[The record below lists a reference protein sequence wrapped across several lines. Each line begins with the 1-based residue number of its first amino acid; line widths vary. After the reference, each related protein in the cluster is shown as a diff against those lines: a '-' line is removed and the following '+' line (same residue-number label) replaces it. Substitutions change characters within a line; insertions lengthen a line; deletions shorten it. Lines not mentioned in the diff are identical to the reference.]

1 MNRDLDIYNR
11 FCVKLEVKK
20 SIEFTDYLDDL
31 GIFYYPVEYHPV
43 ETEDDVSI
51 QIPFPELILKPDKFF
66 IPFTTKL
73 KELSNIFLIRILGG
87 IVDYFSFFITDILH
101 PLDILGVESLNRF
114 MINEDGNILIRT
126 SSLTYEGMKRSDAK
140 KVIISRNLYSY
151 VRDLKYE
158 DLITSPNENIPSVN
172 FSDLCSFFDGL
183 FIENEEVTNTIKP
196 IAEDYIKSKGKTHP
210 NIIF

>member
-20 SIEFTDYLDDL
+20 SIEFTDYLDNL
-31 GIFYYPVEYHPV
+31 GIFYYPVE
-43 ETEDDVSI
+43 EEDNFI
-51 QIPFPELILKPDKFF
+51 LIEIPFPELITKPSTFF

-73 KELSNIFLIRILGG
+73 KKLSNIYLIRILGG

-114 MINEDGNILIRT
+114 MINEDGNMLIRT
-126 SSLTYEGMKRSDAK
+126 SSLTYEGMGRSNAR
-140 KVIISRNLYSY
+140 VIINRNSYSY

-158 DLITSPNENIPSVN
+158 DLITNPNENIPSVN
-172 FSDLCSFFDGL
+172 FSDLCSFFDGM
-183 FIENEEVTNTIKP
+183 FIENEEVTNIIKP

>member
-11 FCVKLEVKK
+11 LCVRLDIKK
-20 SIEFTDYLDDL
+20 SVEFTDYLTDSE
-31 GIFYYPVEYHPV
+31 IFYYPVEK
-43 ETEDDVSI
+43 EDNFVLI
-51 QIPFPELILKPDKFF
+51 EIPFPEIITKPSTFF

-73 KELSNIFLIRILGG
+73 KELSNIFLIRIFSG
-87 IVDYFSFFITDILH
+87 IIGSFSITDILH
-101 PLDILGVESLNRF
+101 PLDMLGVESLNRF

-126 SSLTYEGMKRSDAK
+126 SSLTYEGIERSDAR
-140 KVIISRNLYSY
+140 VIINRNSYSY
-151 VRDLKYE
+151 VRDLNYE
-158 DLITSPNENIPSVN
+158 DLITNPNENIPSVN

>member
-20 SIEFTDYLDDL
+20 SIEFTDYLDNL
-31 GIFYYPVEYHPV
+31 GIFYYPVE
-43 ETEDDVSI
+43 EEDNFI
-51 QIPFPELILKPDKFF
+51 LIEIPFPELITKPSTFF

-73 KELSNIFLIRILGG
+73 KKLSNIYLIRILGG

-114 MINEDGNILIRT
+114 MINEDGNMLIRT
-126 SSLTYEGMKRSDAK
+126 SSLTYEGMGISNAR
-140 KVIISRNLYSY
+140 VIINRNSYSY

-158 DLITSPNENIPSVN
+158 DLITNPNENIPSVN
-172 FSDLCSFFDGL
+172 FSDLCSFFDGM
-183 FIENEEVTNTIKP
+183 FIENEEVTNIIKP

>member
-31 GIFYYPVEYHPV
+31 GIFYYPVE
-43 ETEDDVSI
+43 TEDGVFI
-51 QIPFPELILKPDKFF
+51 QIPFPEIITKPSTFF

-73 KELSNIFLIRILGG
+73 KKLSNNYLIKILSG
-87 IVDYFSFFITDILH
+87 IVGCFSFSITDILH
-101 PLDILGVESLNRF
+101 PLDMLGIESLNRF
-114 MINEDGNILIRT
+114 MINNDGNVLIRV
-126 SSLTYEGMKRSDAK
+126 SSLTYEGMERSNAR
-140 KVIISRNLYSY
+140 VIINRNSYSY
-151 VRDLKYE
+151 VRDLKYG
-158 DLITSPNENIPSVN
+158 DLITSPNEYIPSVN

>member
-11 FCVKLEVKK
+11 FCVKLEIKK

-31 GIFYYPVEYHPV
+31 GIFYYPVE
-43 ETEDDVSI
+43 TEDDVSI
-51 QIPFPELILKPDKFF
+51 QIPFPELIIKPDKFF
-66 IPFTTKL
+66 IPFTTRL
-73 KELSNIFLIRILGG
+73 KELSNIFLIRLFSGDI
-87 IVDYFSFFITDILH
+87 IDYHLFHITDILH
-101 PLDILGVESLNRF
+101 PLNILGVESFNRF
-114 MINEDGNILIRT
+114 MINDDGNVLIRT
-126 SSLTYEGMKRSDAK
+126 SSLTYEGIGRSDAR
-140 KVIISRNLYSY
+140 VIINRNSYSY

-158 DLITSPNENIPSVN
+158 DLITNLNENIPSVN

-196 IAEDYIKSKGKTHP
+196 IAEDYIRSKGKTLP